1 MCSGRIEMTVESE
14 TRVSSWAGTRRMVF
28 LMRTGRL
35 PKEVYGVSKAGA
47 FKTGLDK
54 ALGSLL

>member
-1 MCSGRIEMTVESE
+1 MTVESE